1 MLEDGEAAGTGGEEI
16 EPLHYDEV
24 DEVDGGG
31 FV

>member
-1 MLEDGEAAGTGGEEI
+1 MLEDGEAAGARCQEVEE
-16 EPLHYDEV
+16 LHYDEV